1 MQNFIQTLNNYQL
14 SKITR
19 LLVKYKLPN
28 PTPNLLYFYK
38 VGKKTISIFKT
49 YKMMIQGP
57 DADQYGISLVDGVN
71 VQEEKKMSAN
81 YIGCDE
87 VGVGDYFGGLITCA
101 VYLEKS
107 NEGALRTI
115 GVKDSKNLT
124 DNQMITMFPKIIK
137 LIKYACLVYTP
148 EKYNELINKFKNTHT
163 IKTCMHDKTIK
174 QLVKKENIDNDIS
187 VVMDQY
193 AARETYYSYFKKL
206 NIDNPYP
213 IARFETK
220 AENKYLAVAAAS
232 IIARVAFLKQ
242 IADLSQQAHIKL
254 LLGSSNPKIIEQAR
268 EIYKHG
274 GRTLLNKYVKIDFA
288 TTKKVIK

>member
-1 MQNFIQTLNNYQL
+1 MQIFTHTLNNYQL
-14 SKITR
+14 DKVTK
-19 LLVKYKLPN
+19 LLEQYKVSN
-28 PTPNLLYFYK
+28 PGNKNLLYFYK
-38 VGKKTISIFKT
+38 VGKKTVSIFKT

-57 DADQYGISLVDGVN
+57 DADQYGKSLIDGAN
-71 VQEEKKMSAN
+71 VQEIKKLSSN

-107 NEGALRTI
+107 NENTLRAI
-115 GVKDSKNLT
+115 GVRDSKDLT
-124 DNQMITMFPKIIK
+124 DIQMIMMFPKLIK
-137 LIKYACLVYTP
+137 LVKYACLVYSP
-148 EKYNELINKFKNTHT
+148 EKYNELIGKFKNTHA

-174 QLVKKENIDNDIS
+174 QLVKKENLSGDVS

-193 AARETYYSYFKKL
+193 ASRETYYSYFKKL

-213 IARFETK
+213 ITRFETK

-242 IADLSQQAHIKL
+242 IEDLSKQAHTRL
-254 LLGSSNPKIIEQAR
+254 LLGSSNPKIIGQAKQ
-268 EIYKHG
+268 IYLNG
-274 GRTLLNKYVKIDFA
+274 GRPLLNKFVKIDFA
-288 TTKKVIK
+288 TTKKVV